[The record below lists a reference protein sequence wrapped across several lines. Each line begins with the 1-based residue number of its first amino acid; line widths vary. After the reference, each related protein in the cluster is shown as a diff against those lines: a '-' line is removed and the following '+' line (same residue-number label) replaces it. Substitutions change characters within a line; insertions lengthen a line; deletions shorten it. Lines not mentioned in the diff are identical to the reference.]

1 MSDSYGAHDFSGPA
15 KTNSIE
21 AGLRQE
27 IERLNQLNK
36 ELAER
41 LAAASEALSQRAC
54 LKLEPD
60 RGHPGFRTILK
71 EIWQQHLS
79 KSSDYGTDADPLD
92 NIHSVAECG
101 IEPWVYAYTCAMEAS
116 RRVRNHLNGRKQL
129 SGAKLSN
136 ALLDA
141 ASWSIL
147 SELERRSK
155 QGTE

>member
-1 MSDSYGAHDFSGPA
+1 MPND
-15 KTNSIE
+15 K
-21 AGLRQE
+21 
-27 IERLNQLNK
+27 
-36 ELAER
+36 
-41 LAAASEALSQRAC
+41 
-54 LKLEPD
+54 
-60 RGHPGFRTILK
+60 RGDPKFKAILD
-71 EIWQQHLS
+71 EIWEQHLS
-79 KSSDYGTDADPLD
+79 KSSDYGTDEDPLD
-92 NIHSVAECG
+92 NIHSVADIG

-129 SGAKLSN
+129 TGAKLSN